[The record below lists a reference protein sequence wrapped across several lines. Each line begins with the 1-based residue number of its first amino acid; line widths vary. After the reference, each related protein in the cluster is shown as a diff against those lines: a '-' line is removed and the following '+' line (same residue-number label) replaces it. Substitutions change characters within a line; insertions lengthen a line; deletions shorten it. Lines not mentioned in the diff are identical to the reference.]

1 MYMNNAIKYL
11 SLAAAAVAVASVA
24 SSCSREEDDIW
35 SQSAAERLEAAKSEY
50 HKILCSAPNG
60 WEMYY
65 FADGDEQGY
74 NFLMKFAS
82 DSVVVAARNHNTG
95 NAYQQ
100 ESSAFEVI
108 ADDGPVLTFNTY
120 NSLLHI
126 YADPQPDHDVESDG
140 VGSGGDYEFKMMTVT
155 DTMIYMRGKKT
166 GREIYMYPLDGNTD
180 WEQYF
185 VDVEAMRD
193 SMFNESIPTLW
204 LQLADGV
211 RYSITD
217 AASQVMHLV
226 PEGGDAITQTSTI
239 SYVLTPRGFRW
250 ITDFPGDTVTTT
262 PAREFVWNAEGTYLV
277 STDFGGED
285 CAAGATIK
293 APALTDLFMESEPV
307 WSIDVNSLGGNI
319 AVQYQNLVD
328 GFAAAT
334 NAGRPLNWVVSGMS
348 LLYDAANK
356 YAALGISL
364 KGSRSQGYIHY
375 VRVADGDAGMKFDF
389 NDSSL
394 DGVIFTGSAS
404 QNGRTFVQLVPE
416 LTEFCDYLSSMDFT
430 MLAVGGNEVN
440 PHRIRFENSS
450 NSNDYFYV
458 ELQ

>member
-82 DSVVVAARNHNTG
+82 DSVVIATRNSNTS
-95 NAYQQ
+95 NAYAQ

-120 NSLLHI
+120 NTLFHR
-126 YADPQPDHDVESDG
+126 YADPQPDQDVESDG
-140 VGSGGDYEFKMMTVT
+140 VGSGGDYEFKLMEVT

-166 GREIYMYPLDGNTD
+166 GREIYMYPLDSNTD

-185 VDVEAMRD
+185 TDIYAMRD
-193 SMFNESIPTLW
+193 SMFNSSIPTLW
-204 LQLADGV
+204 LELADGV

-226 PEGGDAITQTSTI
+226 PEGGDAITQTSTL

-250 ITDFPGDTVTTT
+250 ITVFPGDTITTT
-262 PAREFVWNAEGTYLV
+262 PAREFVWNEEGTYLV
-277 STDFGGED
+277 STAFGGDD
-285 CAAGATIK
+285 CTAGATIK
-293 APALTDLFMESEPV
+293 APALADLFMENATIWQVDAE
-307 WSIDVNSLGGNI
+307 NLGGEFARLYAEVGEGLSAANARWKLNYI
-319 AVQYQNLVD
+319 RFLYDGRGSSYAMLVRAGVSNCNYYCTLVGNDD
-328 GFAAAT
+328 GTLSFNFTGVGDSNANTVYSRVPQLQLLFDFMNSVNFKITSNSELNPSRLLFESTT
-334 NAGRPLNWVVSGMS
+334 NA
-348 LLYDAANK
+348 
-356 YAALGISL
+356 
-364 KGSRSQGYIHY
+364 
-375 VRVADGDAGMKFDF
+375 
-389 NDSSL
+389 
-394 DGVIFTGSAS
+394 
-404 QNGRTFVQLVPE
+404 
-416 LTEFCDYLSSMDFT
+416 
-430 MLAVGGNEVN
+430 
-440 PHRIRFENSS
+440 
-450 NSNDYFYV
+450 NDYFYV
-458 ELQ
+458 NLQ

>member
-11 SLAAAAVAVASVA
+11 SLAAAAVAVAAVA

-65 FADGDEQGY
+65 FADGDERGY

-82 DSVVVAARNHNTG
+82 DSVVIATRNSNTS
-95 NAYQQ
+95 NAYAQ

-120 NSLLHI
+120 NTLFHR
-126 YADPQPDHDVESDG
+126 YADPQPDQDVESDG
-140 VGSGGDYEFKMMTVT
+140 VGSGGDYEFKLMEVT

-166 GREIYMYPLDGNTD
+166 GREIYMYPLDSNTD

-185 VDVEAMRD
+185 TDIYAMRD
-193 SMFNESIPTLW
+193 SMFNSSIPTLW
-204 LQLADGV
+204 LELADGV

-226 PEGGDAITQTSTI
+226 PEGGDAITQTSTL

-293 APALTDLFMESEPV
+293 APALADLFMDNATV
-307 WSIDVNSLGGNI
+307 WQIDAENLGGEFARLYAEVGDGLSAANARWRLNYI
-319 AVQYQNLVD
+319 QFLYDGRGSSNAMLVRAGVSNCNYYCTLNGNTD
-328 GFAAAT
+328 GTLSFNFTGGGDSNANTVYSRVHQLQSLFDYLNSVSFKITANPSSELNPSRLLFESTT
-334 NAGRPLNWVVSGMS
+334 NA
-348 LLYDAANK
+348 
-356 YAALGISL
+356 
-364 KGSRSQGYIHY
+364 
-375 VRVADGDAGMKFDF
+375 
-389 NDSSL
+389 
-394 DGVIFTGSAS
+394 
-404 QNGRTFVQLVPE
+404 
-416 LTEFCDYLSSMDFT
+416 
-430 MLAVGGNEVN
+430 
-440 PHRIRFENSS
+440 
-450 NSNDYFYV
+450 NDYFYV
-458 ELQ
+458 NLQ

>member
-82 DSVVVAARNHNTG
+82 DSVVIATRNSNTS
-95 NAYQQ
+95 NAYAQ

-120 NSLLHI
+120 NTLFHR
-126 YADPQPDHDVESDG
+126 YADPQPDQDVESDG
-140 VGSGGDYEFKMMTVT
+140 VGSGGDYEFKLMEVT

-166 GREIYMYPLDGNTD
+166 GREIYMYPLDSNTD

-185 VDVEAMRD
+185 TDIYAIRD
-193 SMFNESIPTLW
+193 SMFNSSIPTLW
-204 LQLADGV
+204 LELADGV

-226 PEGGDAITQTSTI
+226 PEGGDAITQTSTL

-250 ITDFPGDTVTTT
+250 IT
-262 PAREFVWNAEGTYLV
+262 VWNAEGTYLV

-285 CAAGATIK
+285 CTAGATIK
-293 APALTDLFMESEPV
+293 APALADLFMESEPV

-348 LLYDAANK
+348 LLYDASNK

>member
-82 DSVVVAARNHNTG
+82 DSVVIATRNSNTS
-95 NAYQQ
+95 NAYAQ

-120 NSLLHI
+120 NTLFHR
-126 YADPQPDHDVESDG
+126 YADPQPDQDVESDG
-140 VGSGGDYEFKMMTVT
+140 VGSGGDYEFKLMEVT

-166 GREIYMYPLDGNTD
+166 GREIYMYPLDSNTD

-185 VDVEAMRD
+185 TDIYAMRD
-193 SMFNESIPTLW
+193 SMFNSSIPTLW
-204 LQLADGV
+204 LELADGV

-226 PEGGDAITQTSTI
+226 PEGGDAITQTSTL

-250 ITDFPGDTVTTT
+250 ITDFPGDTITTT
-262 PAREFVWNAEGTYLV
+262 PAREFVWNEEGTYLV
-277 STDFGGED
+277 STAFGGDD
-285 CAAGATIK
+285 CTAGATIK
-293 APALTDLFMESEPV
+293 APAMVDLISTQGLSWRSNPEDMSGGVSDAFQQLVVDFVEYRS
-307 WSIDVNSLGGNI
+307 NYSLRYFN
-319 AVQYQNLVD
+319 
-328 GFAAAT
+328 F
-334 NAGRPLNWVVSGMS
+334 R
-348 LLYDAANK
+348 YDAA
-356 YAALGISL
+356 LGCPCVGL
-364 KGSRSQGYIHY
+364 Y
-375 VRVADGDAGMKFDF
+375 VVAGRNRFEFVFYGNLQSDGDTVTLSFD
-389 NDSSL
+389 
-394 DGVIFTGSAS
+394 GSGDVNA
-404 QNGRTFVQLVPE
+404 QQI
-416 LTEFCDYLSSMDFT
+416 LSSVPGVMEFLQKLSSAYILSSYSEIAPTRILFT
-430 MLAVGGNEVN
+430 SNEN
-440 PHRIRFENSS
+440 Q
-450 NSNDYFYV
+450 NDAFYINI
-458 ELQ
+458 L

>member
-11 SLAAAAVAVASVA
+11 SLAAAAVAVAAVA

-65 FADGDEQGY
+65 FADGDERGY

-82 DSVVVAARNHNTG
+82 DSVVIATRNSNTS
-95 NAYQQ
+95 NAYAQ

-120 NSLLHI
+120 NTLFHR
-126 YADPQPDHDVESDG
+126 YADPQPDQDVESDG
-140 VGSGGDYEFKMMTVT
+140 VGSGGDYEFKLMEVT

-166 GREIYMYPLDGNTD
+166 GREIYMYPLDSNTD

-185 VDVEAMRD
+185 TDIYAMRD
-193 SMFNESIPTLW
+193 SMFNSSIPTLW
-204 LQLADGV
+204 LELADGV

-226 PEGGDAITQTSTI
+226 PEGGDAITQTSTL

-250 ITDFPGDTVTTT
+250 ITDFPGDTITTT
-262 PAREFVWNAEGTYLV
+262 PAREFVWNEEGTYLV
-277 STDFGGED
+277 STAFGGDD
-285 CAAGATIK
+285 CTAGATIK
-293 APALTDLFMESEPV
+293 APVLADLFMENELV
-307 WSIDVNSLGGNI
+307 WSIDVANMGGEV
-319 AVQYQNLVD
+319 ATQYQNLVD

-334 NAGRPLNWVVSGMS
+334 NAGRPLNWVVSGLS
-348 LLYDAANK
+348 LLYDAANG
-356 YAALGISL
+356 YATLGISL
-364 KGSRSQGYIHY
+364 RGSNSQGYIHY
-375 VRVADGDAGMKFDF
+375 VRSANGDNGMKLDF

-394 DGVIFTGSAS
+394 DGAIFSGSAS
-404 QNGRTFVQLVPE
+404 QNGRTFLQLVPE
-416 LTEFCDYLSSMDFT
+416 LTDFCDYISSIDFT
-430 MLAVGGNEVN
+430 MSAVGGSEVN
-440 PHRIRFENSS
+440 PHRILFENSS

>member
-50 HKILCSAPNG
+50 HKRLCSAPNG

-140 VGSGGDYEFKMMTVT
+140 VGSGGDYEFKMMAVT

-293 APALTDLFMESEPV
+293 APAFADLVTTLGTSWRIDQNGYTGNLSEV
-307 WSIDVNSLGGNI
+307 
-319 AVQYQNLVD
+319 YQNLVD
-328 GFAAAT
+328 ACTSEGYTLQYVDFYSDLSVDRVCLDFYVT
-334 NAGRPLNWVVSGMS
+334 IGRQRVHGEFYGNVL
-348 LLYDAANK
+348 
-356 YAALGISL
+356 
-364 KGSRSQGYIHY
+364 
-375 VRVADGDAGMKFDF
+375 VADG
-389 NDSSL
+389 SSL
-394 DGVIFTGSAS
+394 QLAFSEDDCNSNAVRLLSAIPEFSDILQVFSTSFT
-404 QNGRTFVQLVPE
+404 
-416 LTEFCDYLSSMDFT
+416 LSSISE
-430 MLAVGGNEVN
+430 LN
-440 PHRIRFENSS
+440 PWQIVMQCDNGSFCI
-450 NSNDYFYV
+450 V
-458 ELQ
+458 LQ